1 MGSADPFTRSNS
13 TGWLRRCW
21 TSRIKAATSKRGST
35 SFRIRI
41 SSPRPSSRVRKS
53 RSPSIM
59 LFALLPS
66 ASPWRD
72 AVAAHAY
79 HRRAVTASRPAPVA
93 LVLTRPRPLA
103 QSLARCMSGARLR
116 EGAESEEAMNQPWRQ
131 PMRHWVVV
139 GAVVA
144 IFGLAGAGSVV
155 AQAADPIKI
164 GFGMA
169 LTGGLSANGKPAL
182 LAMQIW
188 KDDVNK
194 KGGLVGRPVEL
205 IFYDDQTNPATVPG
219 IYSKLLD
226 VDKVD
231 LVVSGYGTNLI
242 APLMPMAME
251 RKLTVIG
258 IFGLANNEKYKY
270 PNYFQISPTGPD
282 PATSTATGFFEL
294 AAKQTPRPQTVALVG
309 ADAEYPQTAMVGARE
324 LVKRLGF
331 KTVYDKTYPPS
342 TVDYTP
348 IVRAIKATN
357 PDIVFIASYPP
368 DSVGMLRAAHEVGL
382 QPKIFGGGMVGLQFT
397 SVMTSMGPMLN
408 GIVNYDFWAPEPS
421 MMAVP
426 GIKEF
431 LKEYQARAEK
441 AGVDP
446 LGYYLPPY
454 SYALVQVLGQAIEA
468 TKGLDQQKLADYI
481 RATEFNTIVG
491 KVKFGKNGEWAKW
504 RTLMVQY
511 QKVQGTGI
519 DQFRGP
525 GKKVVLYP
533 DEFKS
538 GNIVYP
544 YSAAKN

>member
-1 MGSADPFTRSNS
+1 M
-13 TGWLRRCW
+13 
-21 TSRIKAATSKRGST
+21 
-35 SFRIRI
+35 
-41 SSPRPSSRVRKS
+41 RPSRRHPILTWV
-53 RSPSIM
+53 
-59 LFALLPS
+59 LFTS
-66 ASPWRD
+66 
-72 AVAAHAY
+72 VI
-79 HRRAVTASRPAPVA
+79 
-93 LVLTRPRPLA
+93 
-103 QSLARCMSGARLR
+103 GAI
-116 EGAESEEAMNQPWRQ
+116 
-131 PMRHWVVV
+131 V
-139 GAVVA
+139 
-144 IFGLAGAGSVV
+144 LAGAGAFV
-155 AQAADPIKI
+155 ARAADPIKI

-182 LAMQIW
+182 LALQIW

-194 KGGLVGRPVEL
+194 KGGLLGRPVEL
-205 IFYDDQTNPATVPG
+205 VFYDDQTNPATVPG

-231 LVVSGYGTNLI
+231 LVTSGYGTNLI
-242 APLMPMAME
+242 APLMPIAME
-251 RKLTVIG
+251 RKLMIMG

-270 PNYFQISPTGPD
+270 PNYFQISPNGPE
-282 PATSTATGFFEL
+282 PETSTALGFFEL
-294 AAKQTPRPQTVALVG
+294 AARQNPKPQTVAIVG
-309 ADAEYPQTAMVGARE
+309 ADAEYPQNALAGARE
-324 LVKRLGF
+324 LIKKFGF
-331 KTVYDKTYPPS
+331 KTVYDRTYPPS
-342 TVDYTP
+342 TTDYTP

-357 PDIVFIASYPP
+357 PDIVFVASYPP

-382 QPKIFGGGMVGLQFT
+382 QPKLFGGGMVGLMFT
-397 SVMTSMGPMLN
+397 SIMTSMGPMLN
-408 GIVNYDFWAPEPS
+408 GVVNYVFWAPEPTFLS
-421 MMAVP
+421 MP

-454 SYALVQVLGQAIEA
+454 SYATGQVLAQAIEA

-491 KVKFGKNGEWAKW
+491 KVKFGKNGEWAKG

-511 QKVQGTGI
+511 QKIQGNGI

-538 GNIVYP
+538 GSIIYP
-544 YSAAKN
+544 YAAAQN

>member
-1 MGSADPFTRSNS
+1 M
-13 TGWLRRCW
+13 
-21 TSRIKAATSKRGST
+21 K
-35 SFRIRI
+35 
-41 SSPRPSSRVRKS
+41 
-53 RSPSIM
+53 
-59 LFALLPS
+59 
-66 ASPWRD
+66 
-72 AVAAHAY
+72 
-79 HRRAVTASRPAPVA
+79 
-93 LVLTRPRPLA
+93 
-103 QSLARCMSGARLR
+103 
-116 EGAESEEAMNQPWRQ
+116 QPWR
-131 PMRHWVVV
+131 PRVLIWAVISLVV
-139 GAVVA
+139 GAVV
-144 IFGLAGAGSVV
+144 LAGAGAFV
-155 AQAADPIKI
+155 ARAADPIKI

-182 LAMQIW
+182 LALQIW

-194 KGGLVGRPVEL
+194 KGGLLGRPVEL
-205 IFYDDQTNPATVPG
+205 VFYDDQTNPATVPG

-231 LVVSGYGTNLI
+231 IVTSGYGTNLI
-242 APLMPMAME
+242 APLMPIAME
-251 RKLTVIG
+251 RKLMVMG

-270 PNYFQISPTGPD
+270 PNYFQISPNGPE
-282 PATSTATGFFEL
+282 PETSTALGFFEL
-294 AAKQTPRPQTVALVG
+294 AARQSPRPQTVAIVG
-309 ADAEYPQTAMVGARE
+309 ADAEYPQNALVGARE
-324 LVKRLGF
+324 LIKKFGF

-342 TVDYTP
+342 TTDYTP

-357 PDIVFIASYPP
+357 PDIVFVASYPP

-382 QPKIFGGGMVGLQFT
+382 QPKIFGGGMVGLMFT
-397 SVMTSMGPMLN
+397 SIMTSMGPMLN
-408 GIVNYDFWAPEPS
+408 GVVNYDFWAPEPTFLS
-421 MMAVP
+421 IP

-441 AGVDP
+441 AGVDT

-454 SYALVQVLGQAIEA
+454 SYATGQVLAQAIEA

-491 KVKFGKNGEWAKW
+491 KIKFGKNGEWAKG

-511 QKVQGTGI
+511 QKIRGN
-519 DQFRGP
+519 DLEQFRGP

-538 GNIVYP
+538 GNIIYP

>member
-1 MGSADPFTRSNS
+1 
-13 TGWLRRCW
+13 
-21 TSRIKAATSKRGST
+21 
-35 SFRIRI
+35 
-41 SSPRPSSRVRKS
+41 
-53 RSPSIM
+53 
-59 LFALLPS
+59 
-66 ASPWRD
+66 
-72 AVAAHAY
+72 
-79 HRRAVTASRPAPVA
+79 
-93 LVLTRPRPLA
+93 
-103 QSLARCMSGARLR
+103 
-116 EGAESEEAMNQPWRQ
+116 
-131 PMRHWVVV
+131 MRHWVLIAAVV
-139 GAVVA
+139 GMVVLAAV
-144 IFGLAGAGSVV
+144 GAFV

-182 LAMQIW
+182 LALQIW

-194 KGGLVGRPVEL
+194 KGGLLGRPVEL
-205 IFYDDQTNPATVPG
+205 VYYDDQTNPATVPG

-231 LVVSGYGTNLI
+231 LITSGYGTNLI
-242 APLMPMAME
+242 APLMPIAME
-251 RKLTVIG
+251 RKLLVMG

-270 PNYFQISPTGPD
+270 PNYFQISPNGPD
-282 PATSTATGFFEL
+282 PETSTPLGFFEL
-294 AAKQTPRPQTVALVG
+294 AARQNPKPQTVAIVG
-309 ADAEYPQTAMVGARE
+309 ADAEYPQNALVGSRD
-324 LVKRLGF
+324 LIKKFGF

-342 TVDYTP
+342 TVDFTP

-357 PDIVFIASYPP
+357 PDVVFVASYPP

-382 QPKIFGGGMVGLQFT
+382 QPKLFGGGMVGLQFT
-397 SVMTSMGPMLN
+397 SVMASMGPMLN
-408 GIVNYDFWAPEPS
+408 GIVNYDFWAPES
-421 MMAVP
+421 TMMFP

-431 LKEYQARAEK
+431 FKDYQARAEK

-454 SYALVQVLGQAIEA
+454 SYAVGQVLGQAIEA
-468 TKGLDQQKLADYI
+468 TKSIDQQKLGDYI

-491 KVKFGKNGEWAKW
+491 KVKFGKNGEWAKG

-533 DEFKS
+533 DELKS
-538 GNIVYP
+538 GNIIYP
-544 YSAAKN
+544 YAAAKN